1 MFNVLYCRDDLNN
14 LYRMRLPC
22 HKRFLDK
29 APWRQFADVP
39 CDIRVRE
46 QTTKYLQQDIAHAHL
61 YFICFSLLVVA
72 AAVPSFLPIQ
82 KSDGHVSVTECLEV
96 EFDSVCWRVIPIS
109 CVRDK
114 IHFWLGLYCW
124 LAGASL
130 HHHHMSRPPYIIIV
144 TRLEIEIKALSLL
157 LLEQTARRWNASDSD
172 IGRRRRRRRVRN
184 VCGVRCAQHAVT
196 DIPLE
201 CVQRCEQSIGE
212 RSPIV
217 RCSTPLSPQHNEVET
232 CIHRHTWPNG
242 RDKTTPPKNHW
253 DRSERH
259 RE

>member
-1 MFNVLYCRDDLNN
+1 MFNVLDCRDDLNN
-14 LYRMRLPC
+14 LFRMRLPC

-72 AAVPSFLPIQ
+72 AVPSFLPIH

-96 EFDSVCWRVIPIS
+96 DSVCWRVIPIS

-124 LAGASL
+124 LAGAGL
-130 HHHHMSRPPYIIIV
+130 HHHQHMSRPPYYYYCN
-144 TRLEIEIKALSLL
+144 S
-157 LLEQTARRWNASDSD
+157 ARN
-172 IGRRRRRRRVRN
+172 RN
-184 VCGVRCAQHAVT
+184 KGSVSAAAGTNRTQM
-196 DIPLE
+196 E
-201 CVQRCEQSIGE
+201 CFRF
-212 RSPIV
+212 
-217 RCSTPLSPQHNEVET
+217 
-232 CIHRHTWPNG
+232 W
-242 RDKTTPPKNHW
+242 
-253 DRSERH
+253 H
-259 RE
+259 REKKKKKKSPERVWREMRSARGYWYPTWMCTAMRTIDRRKIANRPLLHPPFTTTQWGWNLYT